1 MKDYN
6 YRKAPTVKEK
16 KKLEKPNID
25 YKKVEAAELDLE
37 DPVQRLEWI
46 RRSRPQI
53 LNAKR
58 KAKIFSSCES
68 SIDLS

>member
-6 YRKAPTVKEK
+6 FRKVPPIREK
-16 KKLEKPNID
+16 KKIEKPVVD
-25 YKKVEAAELDLE
+25 YQKIEAAELDLE
-37 DPVQRLEWI
+37 DPVQRIEWI

-58 KAKIFSSCES
+58 KAKIFSSSEN
-68 SIDLS
+68 SIDLI